1 MADKDRR
8 NIEIEVIPPQ
18 SLAEFDAW
26 MMLSILEQGGLN
38 EGSWLWLSVKLEK
51 LLDGIPPTQVFPNI
65 GRESQKNK
73 TTERDIRLVQDY
85 VQLRS
90 EGLKKAAI
98 EERLASEY
106 CISESVVQTAW
117 KRWGKFFPES

>member
-26 MMLSILEQGGLN
+26 MMLSILEQGRLN

-73 TTERDIRLVQDY
+73 TTERDIRLVQEY

>member
-18 SLAEFDAW
+18 SRAEFDAW

>member
-1 MADKDRR
+1 MVKKHRQDID
-8 NIEIEVIPPQ
+8 IELTPPK

-26 MMLSILEQGGLN
+26 MMLSILEQGNLN
-38 EGSWLWLSVKLEK
+38 EGSWLWLSAKLEK
-51 LLDGIPPTQVFPNI
+51 LLDGVPPAEVFPNI

-73 TTERDIRLVQDY
+73 TTERDIRLVQEY

-98 EERLASEY
+98 EERLAGEY

-117 KRWGKFFPES
+117 KRWGKFFPKS

>member
-1 MADKDRR
+1 MVDKDRR
-8 NIEIEVIPPQ
+8 DIDIEVIPPQ

-26 MMLSILEQGGLN
+26 MMLSILEQGSLS
-38 EGSWLWLSVKLEK
+38 EGSWLWLSAKLEQ
-51 LLDGIPPTQVFPNI
+51 LLDGVPPTQVFPNI

-73 TTERDIRLVQDY
+73 TTERDIRLVQEY

-117 KRWGKFFPES
+117 KRWGKFLPES

>member
-73 TTERDIRLVQDY
+73 TTERDIRLVQEY

>member
-1 MADKDRR
+1 MVKKLRQDFD
-8 NIEIEVIPPQ
+8 IELIPPK
-18 SLAEFDAW
+18 SIAEFDAW

-38 EGSWLWLSVKLEK
+38 EGSWLWLSIKLEK
-51 LLDGIPPTQVFPNI
+51 LLDGVPPTQVFPNI

-73 TTERDIRLVQDY
+73 TTERDIRLVQQY

-98 EERLASEY
+98 EEQLASEY

-117 KRWGKFFPES
+117 KRWGKFLPES

>member
-26 MMLSILEQGGLN
+26 VMLSILEQGGLN